1 VIVLGATTQSLE
13 IVLAGA
19 VTSAECR
26 ATACFREIAAAPA
39 EYTPTT
45 TTVPTAGAAAVTL
58 VAAPVAGKQRV
69 VDLVTV
75 TNTDTAAVTLT
86 VQVDVSGTKSILWK
100 GALLVGE
107 AISYLEGA
115 GWQKLDADGVPSSVI
130 AGTVDVVATGEL
142 IEQLSA
148 MRIMLQSLTRTVGM
162 AMPDASGRL
171 LVNVATG
178 SVTVAGSLTTVSTV
192 TTVTTVATLTNQTN
206 MGGYSAAPQ
215 IPALMNIN
223 ANGLRSLILVT

>member
-26 ATACFREIAAAPA
+26 AAACFREIAAAPA
-39 EYTPTT
+39 EYTPQSVTA
-45 TTVPTAGAAAVTL
+45 PTAGVTPVTL
-58 VAAPVAGKQRV
+58 VAAPAVGKQRV
-69 VDLVTV
+69 VDLITV
-75 TNTDTAAVTLT
+75 TNTDTATVEVTIRM
-86 VQVDVSGTKSILWK
+86 DVSGTPATLWK
-100 GALLVGE
+100 GPLLVGE

-142 IEQLSA
+142 IEQLAA
-148 MRIMLQSLTRTVGM
+148 MRILLQGISRGVGL

-178 SVTVAGSLTTVSTV
+178 AVSVSGSLTTVSTV
-192 TTVTTVATLTNQTN
+192 TTVTTVATMTNQTN

-215 IPALMNIN
+215 IPSLMNIN